1 MDQAAEGCGSGG
13 DARSFD
19 FNKVS
24 QLFFDHGMRPRQK
37 EVAMSYL
44 GIDARRSGVVLLIES
59 NSGNSHE
66 S

>member
-13 DARSFD
+13 DVRSFD

-24 QLFFDHGMRPRQK
+24 QIFYDHGMRPRQK

-44 GIDARRSGVVLLIES
+44 EIDARRSGVVFLIEF
-59 NSGNSHE
+59 NNGNSHK